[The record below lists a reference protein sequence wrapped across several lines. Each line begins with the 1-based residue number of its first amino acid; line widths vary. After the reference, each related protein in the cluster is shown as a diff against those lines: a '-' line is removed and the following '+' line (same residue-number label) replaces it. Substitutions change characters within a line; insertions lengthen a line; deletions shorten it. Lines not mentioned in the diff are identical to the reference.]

1 MTTVLIV
8 EDEPTPRKFLTK
20 ILSKKGYESIEAENL
35 AIAHKVL
42 DQDAADIVLLDI
54 KLPDGNGF
62 TLLDRIAQERP
73 SLPVI
78 VTTGYGDIDTVV
90 DAMQNGAFDFI
101 TKPIDTERLIR
112 SLENAGD
119 QVKLYRELA
128 QLRKERWSDQ
138 YWVQSSSKSMDP
150 VNDLISRA
158 APTPA
163 TVLLTGE
170 TGTGKSLVAGLLHG
184 QSPRSDKASVTINCA
199 AISDHMLESELFGH
213 EANAFTGA
221 GPKRKLGLMEVA
233 DGSSLFLDEIS
244 TMKADLQAKLLRALE
259 ERVIRRV
266 GGTKEIAVDIR
277 LITATNKDIKKM
289 ISDGEFREDLYYRLN
304 VVEIVMPPL
313 RERTED
319 IPALAGSF
327 IKSLS
332 MDFGSQVTG
341 VRPRA
346 MEALTAHNWPGN
358 IRELKNAIER
368 ALLLCDSNQI
378 DIGHLPE
385 EIKKSASSNKSKKS
399 SKSKRKK

>member
-1 MTTVLIV
+1 MSTVLIV

-20 ILSKKGYESIEAENL
+20 ILSKHGYETIEAENL

-54 KLPDGNGF
+54 KLPDGSGF
-62 TLLDRIAQERP
+62 TLLDRISQENP
-73 SLPVI
+73 GLPVI
-78 VTTGYGDIDTVV
+78 VATGYGDIDTVV

-101 TKPIDTERLIR
+101 AKPIDAQRLIR

-119 QVKLYRELA
+119 QVKLYRELSH
-128 QLRKERWSDQ
+128 LRKERWSDK
-138 YWVQSSSKSMDP
+138 YWVQSSSKSMNV
-150 VNDLISRA
+150 VNDLISKI

-163 TVLLTGE
+163 SVLLTGE
-170 TGTGKSLVAGLLHG
+170 TGTGKSLVAGLLHA
-184 QSPRSDKASVTINCA
+184 QSPRSEKASVTINCA

-213 EANAFTGA
+213 EANSFTGA

-244 TMKADLQAKLLRALE
+244 TMKADLQAKLLRSLE

-266 GGTKEIAVDIR
+266 GGTKEIAIDIR
-277 LITATNKDIKKM
+277 LITATNKDIMQM

-313 RERTED
+313 RNRAED
-319 IPALAGSF
+319 IPALTGSF
-327 IKSLS
+327 IQSLAI
-332 MDFGSQVTG
+332 DYGSQVTG

-346 MEALTAHNWPGN
+346 MDALISYNWPGN
-358 IRELKNAIER
+358 IRELKNTIER
-368 ALLLCDSNQI
+368 ALLLCDGNQI
-378 DIGHLPE
+378 DVGHLPK
-385 EIKKSASSNKSKKS
+385 EINKSVDSTKHKKS
-399 SKSKRKK
+399 SNTKLKK

>member
-8 EDEPTPRKFLTK
+8 EDEPTPRKFLAK

-54 KLPDGNGF
+54 KLPDGNGI
-62 TLLDRIAQERP
+62 TLLDRIAQESP

-78 VTTGYGDIDTVV
+78 VATGYGDIDTVV

-101 TKPIDTERLIR
+101 TKPIDAERLIR

-138 YWVQSSSKSMDP
+138 YWVQSSSKSMNS

-163 TVLLTGE
+163 SVLLTGE

-221 GPKRKLGLMEVA
+221 GPRRKLGLMEVA

-266 GGTKEIAVDIR
+266 GKGLQVGAPGR
-277 LITATNKDIKKM
+277 
-289 ISDGEFREDLYYRLN
+289 F
-304 VVEIVMPPL
+304 PL
-313 RERTED
+313 
-319 IPALAGSF
+319 PAL
-327 IKSLS
+327 
-332 MDFGSQVTG
+332 
-341 VRPRA
+341 PRNLA
-346 MEALTAHNWPGN
+346 PADQGDPAVGQRVVLTALGREEGGPGVGPEVLGVLGQLADEEDRGAF
-358 IRELKNAIER
+358 IQRE
-368 ALLLCDSNQI
+368 
-378 DIGHLPE
+378 GHE
-385 EIKKSASSNKSKKS
+385 
-399 SKSKRKK
+399 